1 MDHNDEILASLS
13 RLEASLEILIKAQ
26 LAPVEKAEIGNE
38 KMAAL
43 YELTGSATQPEIKK
57 KLRMSANTI
66 SDTWK
71 RWERLGL
78 LVKDGNR
85 YRKVL

>member
-1 MDHNDEILASLS
+1 MDGSSQIIASLH
-13 RLEASLEILIKAQ
+13 RLEASLEILIKTQ
-26 LAPVEKAEIGNE
+26 LAPVAEVEFAKE
-38 KMAAL
+38 KMTAL
-43 YELTGSATQPEIKK
+43 YEQTGHAPVPEIKK
-57 KLRMSANTI
+57 KLRISANTI

-78 LVKDGNR
+78 LAKDGNR